1 LHLCLAFEYNTRLV
15 STPSRCATA
24 RAWVDVDLSAVAANA
39 ATLARI
45 SGGRLLPM
53 VKANGYGLGAIAV
66 VRALEPQDPWG
77 YGVATVDEGAEL
89 RRAGIG
95 RPLVLFT
102 PLLPNWIERCLEH
115 DVRPSIGDLEA
126 LQAWTSRSERPFH
139 LEIDTGMS
147 RSGFRPGE
155 TALRTAAEL
164 LREARGW
171 EGVFTHFHSP
181 DRDPAVTEQQ
191 WGRFTAAIDALPRRP
206 ALVHAA
212 NSAAAIAG
220 PRYTADLIRPGL
232 FLYGGGGNA
241 AVSPQA
247 AAALRARVVAVRRV
261 APGDTVSYGGTW
273 RAERPTTIATVA
285 VGYADGFPRA
295 AGRPRTME
303 LGGRI
308 LPVAGRVA
316 MDMTMLAVGDDQ
328 VVSCGD
334 VATVFGG
341 LISVEEQARAA
352 GTTSYELLSSLSP
365 RVPRRYGAED

>member
-39 ATLARI
+39 AALARI

-66 VRALEPQDPWG
+66 VGALEPLDPWG

-89 RRAGIG
+89 RRAEVR
-95 RPLVLFT
+95 RPIVLFT
-102 PLLPNWIERCLEH
+102 PLLPSWIDRCLEH
-115 DVRPSIGDLEA
+115 DIRPSIGDLDA
-126 LQAWTSRSERPFH
+126 LQAWTRRTERPFH

-147 RSGFRPGE
+147 RSGFRPDDP
-155 TALRTAAEL
+155 ALRDAAGV
-164 LREARGW
+164 LRDASGW

-181 DRDPAVTEQQ
+181 DRDPAATEQQ
-191 WGRFTAAIDALPRRP
+191 WARFTATIDALPRRP

-212 NSAAAIAG
+212 NSAAAITG
-220 PRYTADLIRPGL
+220 TRYTADLIRPGI
-232 FLYGGGGNA
+232 FLYGGGGNPS
-241 AVSPQA
+241 VSPQP
-247 AAALRARVVAVRRV
+247 AAALRGRVVAVRRL
-261 APGDTVSYGGTW
+261 APGDTVSYAATW
-273 RAERPTTIATVA
+273 RADRTTTIATVA

-308 LPVAGRVA
+308 VPVAGRVA

-328 VVSCGD
+328 VVACGD

-341 LISVEEQARAA
+341 LLSIEEQARAA
-352 GTTSYELLSSLSP
+352 GTTSYELLSSISP
-365 RVPRRYGAED
+365 RVPRRYGEED

>member
-39 ATLARI
+39 AALARI

-66 VRALEPQDPWG
+66 VRALEPLDPWG

-89 RRAGIG
+89 RSAGIR
-95 RPLVLFT
+95 RPIVLFT
-102 PLLPNWIERCLEH
+102 PLLPSWVDRCLEH
-115 DVRPSIGDLEA
+115 DIRPSIGHLEA
-126 LQAWTSRSERPFH
+126 LRGWTARTAQPFH
-139 LEIDTGMS
+139 VEIDTGMS
-147 RSGFRPGE
+147 RSGFRPDDP
-155 TALRTAAEL
+155 ALPEAAGL
-164 LREARGW
+164 LRHASGW

-181 DRDPAVTEQQ
+181 DGDPGLTEQQ
-191 WGRFTAAIDALPRRP
+191 WVRFTEAVAALPRRP
-206 ALVHAA
+206 PLIHAA

-220 PRYTADLIRPGL
+220 RRYTADLIRPGI

-241 AVSPQA
+241 TVSPQT
-247 AAALRARVVAVRRV
+247 AAALRARVVAVRRIGS
-261 APGDTVSYGGTW
+261 GDTVSYAGTW

-295 AGRPRTME
+295 AGRPRVIE

-316 MDMTMLAVGDDQ
+316 MDMTMLAAGDDQ
-328 VVSCGD
+328 IVACGD

-352 GTTSYELLSSLSP
+352 GTTSYEMLSSLSP